1 VRIEASAEDLY
12 DLVTD
17 VAGMG
22 RFSTECIG
30 GDWLD
35 GATGPAIG
43 ARFRGRN
50 RRGWVRWSTVNRV
63 VAAERGVE
71 FAFETDGSGARW
83 TYRFEPDGDAT
94 VVTETREMF
103 KPRPRSAAIFAKL
116 LLGGAE
122 AHDAEMD
129 AGLRSTLERLRAHVE
144 R

>member
-1 VRIEASAEDLY
+1 MPDAPASASVRIEASAEDLY

-83 TYRFEPDGDAT
+83 TYRFEPDGRD
-94 VVTETREMF
+94 RD
-103 KPRPRSAAIFAKL
+103 P
-116 LLGGAE
+116 
-122 AHDAEMD
+122 
-129 AGLRSTLERLRAHVE
+129 
-144 R
+144 